1 MANTSLLTPEP
12 TGSAAGSDEVDHA
25 RISRQLRQHP
35 EFEHGAGADESAIR
49 AAEAHL
55 GVKFPAA
62 YRRFLSDF
70 GWGFF
75 ADFEI
80 CGLGTDVPVWMDVV
94 KVTQMERGNGML
106 ALPAHLL
113 PIHAEGDGDQVCIDL
128 RGTAGLAA
136 PVVFW
141 DHSAGSGQT
150 PTLLAGDFLNWLADL
165 L

>member
-1 MANTSLLTPEP
+1 MANTSLLIPEP
-12 TGSAAGSDEVDHA
+12 AVSAAVSDEANHA

-35 EFEHGAGADESAIR
+35 EFEHGAGADEATIR
-49 AAEAHL
+49 QAEARL

-80 CGLGTDVPVWMDVV
+80 CGLGTDVPAWMDVV
-94 KVTQMERGNGML
+94 KVTQMERGNGIL
-106 ALPAHLL
+106 ALPPHLL
-113 PIHAEGDGDQVCIDL
+113 PIHAEGDGDQLCIDL
-128 RGTAGLAA
+128 RGPAGGVA

-141 DHSAGSGQT
+141 DHTAGSGQT
-150 PTLLAGDFLNWLADL
+150 PTVVAGDFLNWLADL